1 VLRRRSSGVVF
12 GYMESFLT
20 AKVSAV
26 RRVWKR
32 ECTLSGREIART
44 LGCSASWIFVGVLSL
59 VVGTSRVGSESVF
72 DSTRT
77 APAAPVAARYAVRD
91 ARSWEIG
98 QASSI
103 PSKGQESTYSS
114 HSEHHGV
121 GESQFAYVIHPSNSS
136 FSFPS
141 LLCFLCCP
149 SRRLIVCERNT
160 DSEGFPSFYANETNT

>member
-1 VLRRRSSGVVF
+1 MSRRTSSGVAF

-20 AKVSAV
+20 AEISAV
-26 RRVWKR
+26 RRVWKQ

-44 LGCSASWIFVGVLSL
+44 LGCSTSWTSVGLLSL
-59 VVGTSRVGSESVF
+59 VVGTSRVRSESVL

-91 ARSWEIG
+91 ARSWHIG

-103 PSKGQESTYSS
+103 PSKGKESTYSS

-121 GESQFAYVIHPSNSS
+121 AESQSAYVIYPSNSS
-136 FSFPS
+136 FAFPF
-141 LLCFLCCP
+141 LPCFLRCP
-149 SRRLIVCERNT
+149 PLRLIVCERNRL
-160 DSEGFPSFYANETNT
+160 EGFPSFYANETNT